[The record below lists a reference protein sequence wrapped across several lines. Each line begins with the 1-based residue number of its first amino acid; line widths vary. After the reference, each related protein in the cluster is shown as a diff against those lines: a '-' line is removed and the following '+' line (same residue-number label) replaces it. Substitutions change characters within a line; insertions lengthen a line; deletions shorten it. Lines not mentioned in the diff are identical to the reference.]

1 MSTHLLWLLLESSW
15 VNKYTNVEVGDG
27 CYHCHHLSKLV
38 SHLPFPF
45 MASLPVAFWSS
56 EHLLG
61 YGSFLFSLGVCVV
74 QNVSAAVEIKE
85 NFRA

>member
-1 MSTHLLWLLLESSW
+1 MAAITAII
-15 VNKYTNVEVGDG
+15 
-27 CYHCHHLSKLV
+27 LSKLV

-61 YGSFLFSLGVCVV
+61 YGSFYFPWECVV

>member
-1 MSTHLLWLLLESSW
+1 MATI
-15 VNKYTNVEVGDG
+15 TAII
-27 CYHCHHLSKLV
+27 LSKLV

-56 EHLLG
+56 EHLFGLWF
-61 YGSFLFSLGVCVV
+61 FLFSLGVCVV